1 MKRDDTVYLHH
12 ILDAIG
18 LIEEYTKGVSE
29 NVFLAKSMVHDAVV
43 RQTLAPHCV
52 WCSAGVE
59 IIGEAARNISEEFRG
74 KHSRLPWGK
83 MTGIRNKIIH
93 EYFNINYAIVWDT
106 VRDDLPGL
114 NKSIEKIFK

>member
-1 MKRDDTVYLHH
+1 MKRDDTVYLYH

-18 LIEEYTKGVSE
+18 LIEEYTKGMSE
-29 NVFLAKSMVHDAVV
+29 DEFLANSMAHDAVV
-43 RQTLAPHCV
+43 RQI
-52 WCSAGVE
+52 E
-59 IIGEAARNISEEFRG
+59 IIGEAARNISDEFRE
-74 KHSRLPWGK
+74 KHSKLPWGK

-114 NKSIEKIFK
+114 KKSIKKIIK